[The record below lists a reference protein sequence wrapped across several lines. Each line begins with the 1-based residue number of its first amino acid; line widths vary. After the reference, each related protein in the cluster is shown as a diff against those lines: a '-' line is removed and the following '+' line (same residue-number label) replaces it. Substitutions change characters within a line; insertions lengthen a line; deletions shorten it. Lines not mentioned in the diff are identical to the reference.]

1 MSKITL
7 PNEMYLQR
15 DFVADRVVSIM
26 APALEWAP
34 LMPKVRA
41 DTKAIWALREP
52 TSAASDTAR
61 RAPRARTAGSKFV
74 KVGVTSLEEIT
85 STMQSYGLEVR
96 IDEDAIR
103 YSEGIDMI
111 DRSFRRVAYWLTR
124 DINDRIGAILC
135 SGIRQLQAGDRF
147 YDKTSP
153 KWSDP
158 SADPIGDLQL
168 LVADVEQDEYTYE
181 LTDVYLNKD
190 NFDELQ
196 KYLMTLD
203 VVKAEREE
211 IFGLPNF
218 KMASVNVPVLGL
230 TVHRTRSVPEG
241 TLVGIDGRQPPASYY
256 YGLDPRFAAG
266 QDNDLGFNLH
276 NYVDQDS
283 HDTVFQFWVDYAVL
297 VKEPLAGIHYLGNKL

>member
-1 MSKITL
+1 
-7 PNEMYLQR
+7 
-15 DFVADRVVSIM
+15 
-26 APALEWAP
+26 
-34 LMPKVRA
+34 
-41 DTKAIWALREP
+41 
-52 TSAASDTAR
+52 
-61 RAPRARTAGSKFV
+61 
-74 KVGVTSLEEIT
+74 
-85 STMQSYGLEVR
+85 MQSYGLEIR
-96 IDEDAIR
+96 IDEDAVR

-135 SGIRQLQAGDRF
+135 SDIRQLQAGDRF
-147 YDKTSP
+147 YDKLTP
-153 KWSDP
+153 VWSSP
-158 SADPIGDLQL
+158 SASPIEDLQL

-218 KMASVNVPVLGL
+218 KMASVHVPVLGL

-266 QDNDLGFNLH
+266 QDNNLGFNL
-276 NYVDQDS
+276 NSYEDEDN

-297 VKEPLAGIHYLGNKL
+297 VKEPLAGIHYSGNKL